1 MTHGTTSSYR
11 NGCRCDACRAAVA
24 RANRGQY
31 ERRREVDR
39 LRGNVG
45 PRTGDELE
53 VECWCR
59 ARIVLVPVDEVR
71 AGLTRPCSDRYCRA
85 TDERRRSAA

>member
-1 MTHGTTSSYR
+1 MNHGTRSAYTR
-11 NGCRCDACRAAVA
+11 GCRCDACTTENVTYQRD
-24 RANRGQY
+24 
-31 ERRREVDR
+31 RRQSAHPDR
-39 LRGNVG
+39 RVG
-45 PRTGDELE
+45 PRTGELLE

-59 ARIVLVPVDEVR
+59 ARIVRVPVDDVR